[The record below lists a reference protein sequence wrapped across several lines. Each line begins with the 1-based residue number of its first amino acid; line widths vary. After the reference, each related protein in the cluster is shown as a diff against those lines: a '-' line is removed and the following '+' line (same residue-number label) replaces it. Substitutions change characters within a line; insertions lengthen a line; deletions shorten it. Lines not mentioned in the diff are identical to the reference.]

1 MNLSYMLL
9 LPVYPV
15 FQQLLVVAV
24 ACGSNTG
31 GWLIDWMPL
40 VASV

>member
-1 MNLSYMLL
+1 MNLSYVLL

-15 FQQLLVVAV
+15 SHQLLVVDV
-24 ACGSNTG
+24 ACGSNTV

>member
-9 LPVYPV
+9 LHVYPASH
-15 FQQLLVVAV
+15 QLLVVVV

-40 VASV
+40 VAFL